1 MTKEE
6 LLALGLTEEQTA
18 KVVEDYGKNY
28 VSKDQFNAKNEEL
41 KSVKGE
47 LTTLN
52 SEIDNLKKSN
62 ADNAELAKQIETM
75 KADAESRKA
84 EYENKIA
91 QLEIDNIVNVALS
104 NAKAKNNVAVRA
116 LLDLTDAKVKDG
128 KIKGLDEQLAEQLA
142 EVAKANPY
150 LFGEASVPKGVAPGN
165 PGGKAPS
172 GAVTKEDFAK
182 MTYSQRAELFANDID
197 LYNSLTG
204 GNANE

>member
-62 ADNAELAKQIETM
+62 ADNAELG
-75 KADAESRKA
+75 DG
-84 EYENKIA
+84 
-91 QLEIDNIVNVALS
+91 NV
-104 NAKAKNNVAVRA
+104 
-116 LLDLTDAKVKDG
+116 
-128 KIKGLDEQLAEQLA
+128 
-142 EVAKANPY
+142 
-150 LFGEASVPKGVAPGN
+150 
-165 PGGKAPS
+165 
-172 GAVTKEDFAK
+172 
-182 MTYSQRAELFANDID
+182 
-197 LYNSLTG
+197 
-204 GNANE
+204 

>member
-52 SEIDNLKKSN
+52 GEIDNLKKSN

-75 KADAESRKA
+75 KTDAESRKA
-84 EYENKIA
+84 EYESKIA

-128 KIKGLDEQLAEQLA
+128 KIKGLDEQLAE
-142 EVAKANPY
+142 VVKANPY
-150 LFGEASVPKGVAPGN
+150 LFGETSAPKGVTPGN
-165 PGGKAPS
+165 PGGKEPS

-182 MTYSQRAELFANDID
+182 MTYSQRAELFANDVE

>member
-18 KVVEDYGKNY
+18 KAVEDYGKNY

-75 KADAESRKA
+75 KA
-84 EYENKIA
+84 EYEGKIA

-128 KIKGLDEQLAEQLA
+128 KIKGLDEQLAE
-142 EVAKANPY
+142 VAKANPY
-150 LFGEASVPKGVAPGN
+150 LFGEASAPKGVAPGN

-182 MTYSQRAELFANDID
+182 MTYSQRAELFANDVE
-197 LYNSLTG
+197 LYHSLTG

>member
-1 MTKEE
+1 M
-6 LLALGLTEEQTA
+6 
-18 KVVEDYGKNY
+18 
-28 VSKDQFNAKNEEL
+28 SKDQFNAKNEEL

-75 KADAESRKA
+75 KADAEARKA
-84 EYENKIA
+84 EYEGKIA

-128 KIKGLDEQLAEQLA
+128 KIKGLDEQLAE
-142 EVAKANPY
+142 VAKANPY
-150 LFGEASVPKGVAPGN
+150 LFGEASAPKGVAPGN
-165 PGGKAPS
+165 PGGKTPS
-172 GAVTKEDFAK
+172 GAITKEDFAK
-182 MTYSQRAELFANDID
+182 MTYSQRAELFANDVE
-197 LYNSLTG
+197 LYHSLTG

>member
-75 KADAESRKA
+75 KADAEARKA
-84 EYENKIA
+84 EYEGKIA

-104 NAKAKNNVAVRA
+104 NVKAKNNVAVRA

-128 KIKGLDEQLAEQLA
+128 KIKGLDEQLAE
-142 EVAKANPY
+142 VAKANPY
-150 LFGEASVPKGVAPGN
+150 LFGEASAPKGVAPGN
-165 PGGKAPS
+165 PGGKTPS

>member
-6 LLALGLTEEQTA
+6 LLALGLTEEQAA

-75 KADAESRKA
+75 RADAESRKA
-84 EYENKIA
+84 EYEGKIA

-128 KIKGLDEQLAEQLA
+128 KIKGLDEQLAE
-142 EVAKANPY
+142 VAKANPY
-150 LFGEASVPKGVAPGN
+150 LFGEASAPKGVAPGN

-197 LYNSLTG
+197 LYHSLTG

>member
-75 KADAESRKA
+75 KADAETRKA
-84 EYENKIA
+84 EYEGKIA

-128 KIKGLDEQLAEQLA
+128 EIKGLKDQLDAVMKE
-142 EVAKANPY
+142 NPF
-150 LFGEASVPKGVAPGN
+150 LFGENTKPTGTPAGN
-165 PGGKAPS
+165 DGGKHGTPTITS
-172 GAVTKEDFAK
+172 KEFAK
-182 MTYSQRAELFANDID
+182 MNYAERSKLYDENQE
-197 LYNSLTG
+197 LYNQLSKG
-204 GNANE
+204 E

>member
-104 NAKAKNNVAVRA
+104 NVKAKNNVAVRA

-128 KIKGLDEQLAEQLA
+128 KIKGLDEQLAE
-142 EVAKANPY
+142 VAKANPY
-150 LFGEASVPKGVAPGN
+150 LFGEASAPKGVAPGN
-165 PGGKAPS
+165 PGGKTLS

>member
-84 EYENKIA
+84 EYESKIA

-128 KIKGLDEQLAEQLA
+128 KIKGLDEQLT

-150 LFGEASVPKGVAPGN
+150 LFGEASAPKGVAPGN

-172 GAVTKEDFAK
+172 SAVTKEDFAK

>member
-75 KADAESRKA
+75 KADAETRKA
-84 EYENKIA
+84 EYEDKIA

-128 KIKGLDEQLAEQLA
+128 KIKGLDEQLAE
-142 EVAKANPY
+142 VAN
-150 LFGEASVPKGVAPGN
+150 LFGEASAPKGVAPGN

-182 MTYSQRAELFANDID
+182 MTYSQRAELFANDVE
-197 LYNSLTG
+197 LYHSLTG

>member
-52 SEIDNLKKSN
+52 GEIDNLKKSN

-84 EYENKIA
+84 EYEGKIA

-128 KIKGLDEQLAEQLA
+128 KIKGLDEQLAE
-142 EVAKANPY
+142 VAKANP
-150 LFGEASVPKGVAPGN
+150 
-165 PGGKAPS
+165 
-172 GAVTKEDFAK
+172 
-182 MTYSQRAELFANDID
+182 
-197 LYNSLTG
+197 
-204 GNANE
+204 

>member
-6 LLALGLTEEQTA
+6 LLALGLTEEQSA

-28 VSKDQFNAKNEEL
+28 VSKDQFNSKNEEL

-52 SEIDNLKKSN
+52 GEIDNLKKSN

-84 EYENKIA
+84 EYEGKIA

-116 LLDLTDAKVKDG
+116 LLDLKDVKVKDG
-128 KIKGLDEQLAEQLA
+128 KIKGLDEQLAE
-142 EVAKANPY
+142 VAKANPY
-150 LFGEASVPKGVAPGN
+150 LFGETSGPKGVAPGN
-165 PGGKAPS
+165 PGGKS
-172 GAVTKEDFAK
+172 TGGTVTKEDFAK
-182 MTYSQRAELFANDID
+182 MTYSQRAELYSKDIE
-197 LYNSLTG
+197 LYNSLKG
-204 GNANE
+204 GNTNE